1 MTGGSARPVD
11 QSEAPR
17 ASGHIA
23 VSSRITAGGGF
34 DLARFQDSGA
44 LAGGQVNLIALDAV
58 VERLGE
64 RWQSRREAIY
74 DMVERVLERKVGP
87 NGYFA
92 RVSETDF
99 LVAQPDLG
107 PFGAQAS
114 CLRSLGEILKH
125 FLGSAAHHDLRVR
138 RVTDISS
145 TQIIAVPVDP
155 KAAIQGDAQ
164 ELRQAAA
171 DAQAATLRAQA
182 EMDPTLLS
190 PERWSPF
197 IGAHGR
203 KVRVSCRLEPVFEL
217 KNNGRIGYRLS
228 RSVIDTATDEPLSK
242 VEVGNLSRAD
252 HLRIDMA
259 TIARGLAR
267 VESSSETEQ
276 ALSLIIPVSFVTLS
290 HQQGRQMLA
299 QAFAR
304 ARQAVLRGVLC
315 EVCDIEGVPQVA
327 LLTAVSLIRPW
338 SLMVIGHLSDA
349 MPRADSGM
357 KEAGLQAMSF
367 TCPLNLDGDAE
378 FLGWAREA
386 IRSAQK
392 VSRSTMVYGCTA
404 RRLAM
409 AGLMGAT
416 HASVAG

>member
-1 MTGGSARPVD
+1 MQVASARPADPAV
-11 QSEAPR
+11 ARPR
-17 ASGHIA
+17 ASAGAA
-23 VSSRITAGGGF
+23 VTSRVTTGY
-34 DLARFQDSGA
+34 LELEKFQDTGV
-44 LAGGQVNLIALDAV
+44 LAAGLVNLIALDAV

-64 RWQSRREAIY
+64 RWQGRREAVY
-74 DMVERVLERKVGP
+74 DMTERVLERKLGP
-87 NGYFA
+87 NGYFV

-125 FLGSAAHHDLRVR
+125 FLGSASHHDLRVR
-138 RVTDISS
+138 RVSRISDDG
-145 TQIIAVPVDP
+145 IIAVPIDP
-155 KAAIQGDAQ
+155 KAAVQGDHREAQ
-164 ELRQAAA
+164 EAEAAA
-171 DAQAATLRAQA
+171 KLAAMQAQANADA
-182 EMDPTLLS
+182 TLLS

-217 KNNGRIGYRLS
+217 KNSSRIGYRLN
-228 RSVIDTATDEPLSK
+228 RSVVDVATDEALSK
-242 VEVGNLSRAD
+242 AEVSNLSRAD

-276 ALSLIIPVSFVTLS
+276 ALSLIIPVSYVTLS

-304 ARQAVLRGVLC
+304 ARQAVLKGVLC

-327 LLTAVSLIRPW
+327 LLSAVSLIKPW
-338 SLMVIGHLSDA
+338 SLFVIGHLCDA
-349 MPRADSGM
+349 MPRPEAGM
-357 KEAGLQAMSF
+357 KDAGIQALSF
-367 TCPLNLDGDAE
+367 NCPINLDGDAE

-386 IRSAQK
+386 VRSANK
-392 VSRSTMVYGCTA
+392 VTRSAMIYGCTA
-404 RRLAM
+404 RRMAM
-409 AGLMGAT
+409 AGMMGAT
-416 HASVAG
+416 HASVGG

>member
-1 MTGGSARPVD
+1 
-11 QSEAPR
+11 
-17 ASGHIA
+17 
-23 VSSRITAGGGF
+23 
-34 DLARFQDSGA
+34 
-44 LAGGQVNLIALDAV
+44 
-58 VERLGE
+58 
-64 RWQSRREAIY
+64 
-74 DMVERVLERKVGP
+74 
-87 NGYFA
+87 
-92 RVSETDF
+92 
-99 LVAQPDLG
+99 
-107 PFGAQAS
+107 
-114 CLRSLGEILKH
+114 
-125 FLGSAAHHDLRVR
+125 
-138 RVTDISS
+138 
-145 TQIIAVPVDP
+145 
-155 KAAIQGDAQ
+155 
-164 ELRQAAA
+164 
-171 DAQAATLRAQA
+171 
-182 EMDPTLLS
+182 
-190 PERWSPF
+190 
-197 IGAHGR
+197 
-203 KVRVSCRLEPVFEL
+203 VFEL

>member
-1 MTGGSARPVD
+1 MTVASARPVD

-17 ASGHIA
+17 VPASAA
-23 VSSRITAGGGF
+23 VTSRITAGGSVNV
-34 DLARFQDSGA
+34 LRFQESGA
-44 LAGGQVNLIALDAV
+44 LAGGQVNIIALDAV

-64 RWQSRREAIY
+64 RWQGRREAIY

-87 NGYFA
+87 NGFFA

-125 FLGSAAHHDLRVR
+125 FLGSASHYDLRVR
-138 RVTDISS
+138 RVTEISDKE
-145 TQIIAVPVDP
+145 IVAVPVDP
-155 KAAIQGDAQ
+155 KTVVQGDAH
-164 ELRQAAA
+164 EARQAAA
-171 DAQAATLRAQA
+171 EVQAAALRAQA
-182 EMDPTLLS
+182 EADPTLLS

-197 IGAHGR
+197 VGAHGR
-203 KVRVSCRLEPVFEL
+203 KIRVSCRLEPVFEL

-228 RSVIDTATDEPLSK
+228 RAVIDMATDEPLSK
-242 VEVGNLSRAD
+242 VEVSNLSRAD

-267 VESSSETEQ
+267 VESGSETEQ
-276 ALSLIIPVSFVTLS
+276 ALSLIIPVSYVTLS

-299 QAFAR
+299 QALAR
-304 ARQAVLRGVLC
+304 ARQAVLTGVLC

-327 LLTAVSLIRPW
+327 LLSAVSLIRPW
-338 SLMVIGHLSDA
+338 SLFVIGHLSDA
-349 MPRADSGM
+349 MPRAESGM
-357 KEAGLQAMSF
+357 KEAGLQALSF

-378 FLGWAREA
+378 FLGWVREA
-386 IRSAQK
+386 IRSAHK
-392 VSRSTMVYGCTA
+392 VTRSTMVYGCSP
-404 RRLAM
+404 RRIAM

-416 HASVAG
+416 HASVAA